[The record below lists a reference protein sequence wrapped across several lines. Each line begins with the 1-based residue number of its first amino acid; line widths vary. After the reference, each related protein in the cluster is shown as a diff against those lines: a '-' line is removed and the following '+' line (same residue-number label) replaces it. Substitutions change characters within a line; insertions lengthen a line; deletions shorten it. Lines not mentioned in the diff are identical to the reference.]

1 MKLRKA
7 FTGILAF
14 AVLAWS
20 MGAQTK
26 ETTKKVEKLH
36 QLVQPSRKLPV
47 KLLLHYVLE

>member
-20 MGAQTK
+20 MCAQTK
-26 ETTKKVEKLH
+26 ETTSL
-36 QLVQPSRKLPV
+36 LVLV
-47 KLLLHYVLE
+47 V